1 MGQKTQIFRN
11 AKTVL
16 EISFYLIEQ
25 NERYETDVK
34 SPAFYNA

>member
-1 MGQKTQIFRN
+1 MGQETQISITI
-11 AKTVL
+11 KSVL

-25 NERYETDVK
+25 NERYETEVK